1 MAVEMKKLE
10 EEQMGGNNQQ
20 LCGRPKKSNFK
31 NYSES
36 TSSLGLGKSE
46 FIGRNEKI
54 NLGRRY

>member
-1 MAVEMKKLE
+1 MKKLE